1 ATVYNQDGTKVDGN
15 GSVRLLLKKE
25 KDKRGDLMDNGS

>member
-15 GSVRLLLKKE
+15 GSVRLIL
-25 KDKRGDLMDNGS
+25 